1 MYLGSMFTIENTLIK
16 AVINAKG
23 AELTSLVNKENQ
35 LDYMWHGDPAVWG
48 KHSPVLFPIVGTLK
62 NNTYIHNGQS
72 YQLPRHGFARD
83 KQFAVED
90 HTADTIT
97 FLLRSDADTLTVFPF
112 TFEFRLR
119 YTLFENA
126 LAVACEVVNTGREMM
141 YFSVGAHPAFKLPL
155 VPGTGYSD
163 YYLQFNQTETAPRWP
178 ISPEGLIEQSP
189 VPLLENTNRLNLN
202 KDLFQKDAL
211 VLKGMASSIV
221 TLGSDKTPHGLRF
234 DYPGFPFLGIWA
246 AKNADF
252 ICIEPWCGIADIVN
266 ASQQLNEKEGINKL
280 VAGEVFTRTWTV
292 TLM

>member
-1 MYLGSMFTIENTLIK
+1 MFTIENAQIK

-23 AELTSLVNKENQ
+23 AELTSLVHKEHQ
-35 LDYMWHGDPAVWG
+35 LDYMWQGDPAVWG

-62 NNTYIHNGQS
+62 NNTYFHNGQS

-90 HTADTIT
+90 HSTDTIT
-97 FLLRSDADTLTVFPF
+97 FLLRNDAETLTVFPF
-112 TFEFRLR
+112 AFEFRIR
-119 YTLFENA
+119 YTLFENS
-126 LAVACEVVNTGREMM
+126 LAVAYEVSNCGKEVL

-155 VPGTGYSD
+155 VSGTGYAD

-178 ISPEGLIEQSP
+178 ISADGLIEQSP
-189 VPLLENTNRLNLN
+189 LPLLQNTNRLNLS
-202 KDLFQKDAL
+202 KDLFRNDAL

-252 ICIEPWCGIADIVN
+252 VCIEPWCGIADGVN
-266 ASQQLNEKEGINKL
+266 TNQQLSEKEGINKL
-280 VAGEVFTRTWTV
+280 TSGETFTRTWTV